1 MQNLHLYYED
11 GSSISLHLAFRKEVR
26 IEPTGTPKRRACVHR
41 GPSGTFDTDEA
52 ARIAVCSACQL
63 KRTFPYLAEITL
75 SEYVRCRAMT
85 RATQDLLATHEKVID
100 IALRYGYESPTTF

>member
-63 KRTFPYLAEITL
+63 KRTCPCLAEITL

-85 RATQDLLATHEKVID
+85 RAAQDLLATHEKVID